1 MTKKGFINERYSPIL
16 SGCVFIGLFVLSVVG
31 LYFKSKRIVGF
42 IIADDVARLTV
53 ILENINKTCKIIDF
67 DYQQIWINF
76 LNTGSFEGSEVGN
89 MNLAYP
95 EKWEGPYLKD
105 NPTMQ
110 EKEYMVVKT
119 NKGYFVT
126 PGNGVKL
133 PSGKV
138 IGTDIIFGEDADI
151 MQLIESGE
159 LLYRDKALAAPLDLR
174 SPAVLPGILLS
185 P

>member
-1 MTKKGFINERYSPIL
+1 MKNGFVSERYIPIL
-16 SGCVFIGLFVLSVVG
+16 SGFVLATLFIFSAIG
-31 LYFKSKRIVGF
+31 LYFKSKRNTGY
-42 IIADDVARLTV
+42 IIADDVAQLTT

-67 DYQQIWINF
+67 DYQQNWINF
-76 LNTGSFEGSEVGN
+76 LNVGSFEGSEVGT

-95 EKWEGPYLKD
+95 QKWEGPYLKD

-110 EKEYMVVKT
+110 EKEYMVVNT

-133 PSGKV
+133 PKG
-138 IGTDIIFGEDADI
+138 DIIGKDIKLDESADI
-151 MQLIESGE
+151 MQLIMDGT
-159 LLYRDKALAAPLDLR
+159 LKYRGKALAAPLDLS
-174 SPAVLPGILLS
+174 SPEILPGVLLS